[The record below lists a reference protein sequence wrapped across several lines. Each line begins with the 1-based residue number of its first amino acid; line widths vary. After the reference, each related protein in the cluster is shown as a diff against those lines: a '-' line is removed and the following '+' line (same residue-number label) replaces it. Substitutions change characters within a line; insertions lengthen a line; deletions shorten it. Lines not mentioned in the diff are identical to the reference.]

1 MSLCVKKLLTALLL
15 CALPALAIA
24 AETAQPADGSSKTAP
39 SQTAPAATVT
49 AAPAAAPTVA
59 ELPKTQ
65 QPVRIGYADIARIGS
80 ESKLG
85 KTALTQAKD
94 KQAKFQSQIEGKRK
108 QLDKQKS
115 ALEAKFA
122 SLTPQQ
128 RETKA
133 KEFQKKV
140 EEFQKFGMNAEKELQ
155 TLQEDVQ
162 KKLFEAIEQA
172 AVECG
177 KNKGLA
183 LVVIKRELL
192 YMADGVDAQDVSD
205 DIIALLNAKNK

>member
-1 MSLCVKKLLTALLL
+1 MSLCIKKLLTALLL

-24 AETAQPADGSSKTAP
+24 AESAQPADGSSKTAP
-39 SQTAPAATVT
+39 TQTAPAATT
-49 AAPAAAPTVA
+49 SPAPTVA
-59 ELPKTQ
+59 ELPKAQ
-65 QPVRIGYADIARIGS
+65 QPVRIGYVDIARIGS

-85 KTALTQAKD
+85 KTSLTKAKD

-155 TLQEDVQ
+155 SLQEEVQ